1 MIGKVYLVGAGPGDP
16 GLITVKGMQALEKAQ
31 VVVYD
36 RLVDPALLR
45 SVPSDAEL
53 IFVGKARGHQELTQP
68 EINQLLVDKAGQGNT
83 VVRLKGGDPFV
94 FGRGGEEALEL
105 KANGFPFEIVPGVT
119 SAIAGPAYA
128 GIPITHRGIA
138 TTFTVVSGS
147 EDPAKATSNIPWEV
161 LAKNGGL
168 WW

>member
-1 MIGKVYLVGAGPGDP
+1 MGGTRDETVIGKVYLVGAGPGAA
-16 GLITVKGMQALEKAQ
+16 GLITVNGMQALEKAQ

-68 EINQLLVDKAGQGNT
+68 EINRLLVDKAGQGNT

-94 FGRGGEEALEL
+94 FGRGGEEARRQPRRRTRRL
-105 KANGFPFEIVPGVT
+105 ARRRRRAGRARRRIGSVGVS
-119 SAIAGPAYA
+119 SALG
-128 GIPITHRGIA
+128 R
-138 TTFTVVSGS
+138 
-147 EDPAKATSNIPWEV
+147 
-161 LAKNGGL
+161 
-168 WW
+168 